1 MAEKYDKAALYS
13 KDVTIAC
20 EIALGLL
27 FEAFGSFKE
36 SLRLIGGLV
45 LRYLAPAEPA
55 HVGTTDVDIVLDV
68 QVLLAGDDYSSL
80 REQLKK
86 AGFQR
91 LVKDGKASSWQWR
104 LVVHGIPVVVEFL
117 VNSDNPNEKGL
128 VPLDGEE
135 ISACRI
141 PHAGM
146 VKDWFMTHTL
156 RFERPDGAGISTEAI
171 RHADAAAFVA
181 LKALAMKYRHEP
193 KDVAD
198 LVHVLRNYE
207 GAPASIAEQYAAR
220 LTAGSMPSRF
230 SWRSRRWKRSS
241 APTHIRLATSR
252 TGLGATCNSMKSLA
266 QKRARWSCARS
277 ADFSLNSFNWCVHGL
292 GADSKPASTHFLHNP
307 SP

>member
-1 MAEKYDKAALYS
+1 VAEKYNKAALYS
-13 KDVTIAC
+13 GEVTLAC
-20 EIALGLL
+20 EVTLGLL
-27 FEAFGSFKE
+27 LEAFGSFKE

-45 LRYLAPAEPA
+45 PRYLAPAEPA
-55 HVGTTDVDIVLDV
+55 HIGTTDVDIVLDV
-68 QVLLAGDDYSSL
+68 QVLLAGEDYSSL

-91 LVKDGKASSWQWR
+91 FEKDGKVSTWQWQ
-104 LVVHGIPVVVEFL
+104 LVVNGVPVVVEFL

-141 PHAGM
+141 PYAGM
-146 VKDWFMTHTL
+146 VKDWFATHTV
-156 RFERPDGAGISTEAI
+156 RFERPDGAGISTETI

-198 LVHVLRNYE
+198 LVHVLQNYD

-220 LTAGSMPSRF
+220 LAAGEYAEPLQLALATLEEKFCTDQHTAGYLKDGPGRYVQFYETTDEEMRVLELREVS
-230 SWRSRRWKRSS
+230 
-241 APTHIRLATSR
+241 
-252 TGLGATCNSMKSLA
+252 GLVTEFVQLV
-266 QKRARWSCARS
+266 RAGGGR
-277 ADFSLNSFNWCVHGL
+277 
-292 GADSKPASTHFLHNP
+292 
-307 SP
+307 

>member
-1 MAEKYDKAALYS
+1 MAEKYNRAALYS
-13 KDVTIAC
+13 GEATLAC
-20 EIALGLL
+20 EVTLGLL
-27 FEAFGSFKE
+27 LEAFGSFKE

-45 LRYLAPAEPA
+45 PRYLAPAEPA
-55 HVGTTDVDIVLDV
+55 HIGTTDVDIVLDV
-68 QVLLAGDDYSSL
+68 QVLLAGEDYSSL

-91 LVKDGKASSWQWR
+91 FEKDGKVSTWQWQ
-104 LVVHGIPVVVEFL
+104 LVVNGVPVVVEFL

-141 PHAGM
+141 PYAGM
-146 VKDWFMTHTL
+146 VKDWFATHTV
-156 RFERPDGAGISTEAI
+156 RFERPDGAGISTETI

-198 LVHVLRNYE
+198 LVHVLQNYD

-220 LTAGSMPSRF
+220 LTAGEYAEPLQL
-230 SWRSRRWKRSS
+230 
-241 APTHIRLATSR
+241 ALATLEEKFCTDQHTAGYLKDGPGRYVQFYETTDEEMRVLELREVSGMV
-252 TGLGATCNSMKSLA
+252 TEFVQLV
-266 QKRARWSCARS
+266 RAGGGR
-277 ADFSLNSFNWCVHGL
+277 
-292 GADSKPASTHFLHNP
+292 
-307 SP
+307 

>member
-1 MAEKYDKAALYS
+1 MAEKYNKAALYS
-13 KDVTIAC
+13 NEVTLAC
-20 EIALGLL
+20 EVTLGLL
-27 FEAFGSFKE
+27 LEAFGSFKE

-45 LRYLAPAEPA
+45 PRYLAPAEPA
-55 HVGTTDVDIVLDV
+55 HIGTTDVDIVLDV

-91 LVKDGKASSWQWR
+91 FEKDGKVSTWQWQ
-104 LVVHGIPVVVEFL
+104 LVVNGVPVVVEFL
-117 VNSDNPNEKGL
+117 VNSDNPSEKGL

-141 PHAGM
+141 PYAGM
-146 VKDWFMTHTL
+146 AKDWFVTHTI
-156 RFERPDGAGISTEAI
+156 RFERPDGAGISMETI

-198 LVHVLRNYE
+198 LVHVLRNYD

-220 LTAGSMPSRF
+220 LTAGEYAEPLQL
-230 SWRSRRWKRSS
+230 
-241 APTHIRLATSR
+241 ALATLDEKFCTDQHTAGYLKDGPGRYVQFYEITDEER
-252 TGLGATCNSMKSLA
+252 TLELRQVSGLVTEFVQLV
-266 QKRARWSCARS
+266 RARVGR
-277 ADFSLNSFNWCVHGL
+277 
-292 GADSKPASTHFLHNP
+292 
-307 SP
+307 

>member
-1 MAEKYDKAALYS
+1 MAEKYNKAALYS
-13 KDVTIAC
+13 NEVTLAC
-20 EIALGLL
+20 EVTLGLL
-27 FEAFGSFKE
+27 LEAFGSFKE

-45 LRYLAPAEPA
+45 PRYLAPAEPA
-55 HVGTTDVDIVLDV
+55 HIGTTDVDIVLDV

-91 LVKDGKASSWQWR
+91 FEKDGKVSTWQWQ
-104 LVVHGIPVVVEFL
+104 LVVNGVPVVVEFL

-141 PHAGM
+141 PYAGM
-146 VKDWFMTHTL
+146 AKDWFVTHTI
-156 RFERPDGAGISTEAI
+156 RFERPDGAGISMETI

-198 LVHVLRNYE
+198 LVHVLRNYD

-220 LTAGSMPSRF
+220 LTAGEYAEPLQL
-230 SWRSRRWKRSS
+230 
-241 APTHIRLATSR
+241 ALATLDEKFCTDQHTAGYLKDGPGRYVQFYEITDEERALELRQVS
-252 TGLGATCNSMKSLA
+252 GLVTEFVQLV
-266 QKRARWSCARS
+266 RARVGR
-277 ADFSLNSFNWCVHGL
+277 
-292 GADSKPASTHFLHNP
+292 
-307 SP
+307 

>member
-1 MAEKYDKAALYS
+1 MAEKYNKAALYS
-13 KDVTIAC
+13 GEVTLAC
-20 EIALGLL
+20 EVTLGLL
-27 FEAFGSFKE
+27 LEAFGSFKE

-45 LRYLAPAEPA
+45 PRYLAPAEPA
-55 HVGTTDVDIVLDV
+55 HIGTTDVDIVLDV
-68 QVLLAGDDYSSL
+68 QVLLAGEDYSSL

-91 LVKDGKASSWQWR
+91 FEKDGKVSTWQWQ
-104 LVVHGIPVVVEFL
+104 LVVNGVPVVVEFL

-141 PHAGM
+141 PYAGM
-146 VKDWFMTHTL
+146 VKDWFATHTV
-156 RFERPDGAGISTEAI
+156 RFERPDGAGISTETI

-198 LVHVLRNYE
+198 LVHVLQNYD

-220 LTAGSMPSRF
+220 LAAGEYAEPLQLALATLEEKFCTDQHTAGYLKDGPGRYVQFYETTDEEMRVLELREVS
-230 SWRSRRWKRSS
+230 
-241 APTHIRLATSR
+241 
-252 TGLGATCNSMKSLA
+252 GLVTEFVQLV
-266 QKRARWSCARS
+266 RAGGGR
-277 ADFSLNSFNWCVHGL
+277 
-292 GADSKPASTHFLHNP
+292 
-307 SP
+307 

>member
-45 LRYLAPAEPA
+45 PRYLAPAEPA

-68 QVLLAGDDYSSL
+68 PVLLAGDDYSSL

-91 LVKDGKASSWQWR
+91 LVKDGKASSWQWQ

-220 LTAGSMPSRF
+220 LTAGEYAEPLQL
-230 SWRSRRWKRSS
+230 
-241 APTHIRLATSR
+241 ALATLEEKFCTDPHTAGYLKDGPGRYVQFHEITGAETR
-252 TGLGATCNSMKSLA
+252 TLELRQVSGLLTEFVQLV
-266 QKRARWSCARS
+266 RARVGR
-277 ADFSLNSFNWCVHGL
+277 
-292 GADSKPASTHFLHNP
+292 
-307 SP
+307 

>member
-13 KDVTIAC
+13 NEVTIAC

-27 FEAFGSFKE
+27 FEAFGGFKD

-45 LRYLAPAEPA
+45 PRYLAPVEPA
-55 HVGTTDVDIVLDV
+55 HIGTTDVDIVLDV
-68 QVLLAGDDYSSL
+68 QVLLAGEDYSSL
-80 REQLKK
+80 RDQLKR

-91 LVKDGKASSWQWR
+91 LVKDGKASSWQWQ
-104 LVVHGIPVVVEFL
+104 LVVHGVPVVVEFL

-146 VKDWFMTHTL
+146 VKDWFVAHTL
-156 RFERPDGAGISTEAI
+156 RFERPDGAGISTETI

-181 LKALAMKYRHEP
+181 LKALAMRYRHES

-220 LTAGSMPSRF
+220 LTAGEYAEPLQL
-230 SWRSRRWKRSS
+230 
-241 APTHIRLATSR
+241 ALATLEEKFCTDPHTAGYLKDGPGRYVQFHDITDAETR
-252 TGLGATCNSMKSLA
+252 TLELRQVSGLLTEFVQLV
-266 QKRARWSCARS
+266 RAR
-277 ADFSLNSFNWCVHGL
+277 VGQ
-292 GADSKPASTHFLHNP
+292 
-307 SP
+307 